1 MPAAGG
7 QPRELARPEN
17 LDSGSLWG
25 WAFRDRLLWGVSGGG
40 TSQARELHTAPLEGG
55 EAVKTGVVEVLNG
68 AGVTLDYRVREVR
81 FQDFRWS
88 DHRSALI
95 LSGTQ
100 GDGNNLW
107 AVPMSR
113 ETGKVIGRPQ
123 RLTVGPGWDLHPS
136 SSKAGQLVFA
146 NVNVKTDLWSV
157 SVDANQGK
165 VTADLERL
173 TNDSAMDRLPF
184 LSADGKKV
192 IFISNRAGNY
202 DVWVKDLGSGK
213 DTQVTVTPEDEYF
226 GVINA
231 DGTQAAY
238 HIRDGQKRTGYVVS
252 TRGGPPRKV
261 CEDCLMFMNWSRDGK
276 KIVRNSRSGVQMLE
290 VASGESFVLAPNTK
304 YTAFEPRFSSD
315 GRWVAFH
322 SRFKAGTRRI
332 IVVPV
337 RGSRTVP
344 ANEWIPVTDG
354 ETNDMKPYWSPDGN
368 LMYYVSESAEHYCIW
383 ARRLDPATKQPVGE
397 PFEVYHVRGAQRS
410 LGAIPITTMSVA
422 GNRMVFNLTEI
433 TGNVWMME
441 PQESQ

>member
-1 MPAAGG
+1 
-7 QPRELARPEN
+7 
-17 LDSGSLWG
+17 
-25 WAFRDRLLWGVSGGG
+25 
-40 TSQARELHTAPLEGG
+40 
-55 EAVKTGVVEVLNG
+55 
-68 AGVTLDYRVREVR
+68 
-81 FQDFRWS
+81 
-88 DHRSALI
+88 
-95 LSGTQ
+95 
-100 GDGNNLW
+100 
-107 AVPMSR
+107 
-113 ETGKVIGRPQ
+113 
-123 RLTVGPGWDLHPS
+123 
-136 SSKAGQLVFA
+136 
-146 NVNVKTDLWSV
+146 
-157 SVDANQGK
+157 
-165 VTADLERL
+165 
-173 TNDSAMDRLPF
+173 MDRLPF

-192 IFISNRAGNY
+192 VFISNRAGNY
-202 DVWVKDLGSGK
+202 DVWVKDLGTGK
-213 DTQVTVTPEDEYF
+213 DTQVTVTPEDEHF

-238 HIRDGQKRTGYVVS
+238 RIRDGQKATGYVVS
-252 TRGGPPRKV
+252 ARGGPPRKV
-261 CEDCLMFMNWSRDGK
+261 CEDCGLFMSWSQDGR
-276 KIVRNSRSGVQMLE
+276 KIAANRGGVSVLD
-290 VASGESFVLAPNTK
+290 VASGESFMLAPRGDG
-304 YTAFEPRFSSD
+304 YSAVEPRFSSD

-344 ANEWIPVTDG
+344 ADDWIPITDG

-383 ARRLDPATKQPVGE
+383 ARRLEPATKQPVGE